1 MYLSGLGCRNIIK
14 KLCEDEEVKPL
25 VENWDN
31 SRISR
36 MIKNPKYCGDLVQGL
51 SYTDDF
57 LSKSRKNKMIFQKY
71 IILKIIIKVSFQKIF
86 ITKLNKK
93 EKEEIVLKKV
103 RSQRN
108 IVQNM
113 SFLIKLNVTIATIL
127 IQEKQE

>member
-1 MYLSGLGCRNIIK
+1 
-14 KLCEDEEVKPL
+14 
-25 VENWDN
+25 
-31 SRISR
+31 
-36 MIKNPKYCGDLVQGL
+36 
-51 SYTDDF
+51 
-57 LSKSRKNKMIFQKY
+57 MIFQKY

>member
-1 MYLSGLGCRNIIK
+1 
-14 KLCEDEEVKPL
+14 
-25 VENWDN
+25 
-31 SRISR
+31 
-36 MIKNPKYCGDLVQGL
+36 MIFYQNQE
-51 SYTDDF
+51 
-57 LSKSRKNKMIFQKY
+57 KNKMIFQKY

-113 SFLIKLNVTIATIL
+113 SFLIKLNVTIAIIL